1 MGSFHVRHGVHAA
14 ACVFF
19 PRHSTN
25 AVLPQMTTYKVL
37 TTIKANALVDDAPQ
51 RRADAARANGYSVAQ
66 LGPGSAQTP
75 PEEELL
81 ETWLLLEV
89 RPCTDSNSNKD
100 MRH

>member
-1 MGSFHVRHGVHAA
+1 
-14 ACVFF
+14 
-19 PRHSTN
+19 
-25 AVLPQMTTYKVL
+25 MTTYKVL

-89 RPCTDSNSNKD
+89 LPLPWCSPDRC
-100 MRH
+100 MRTNFTQWK